1 MRRRTLLATPPL
13 LALLAACSSSEPA
26 PTQPTPAAPAAPV
39 EDPAPRRRGE
49 VAPRVAPEEMRLPLE
64 MTPMIV
70 VDPGWTAT
78 PQQLDG
84 VFVGYRE
91 SEDWLTY
98 LAVDQDGT
106 VLWEAD
112 RPLSCTGFTLTR
124 GADDRPLV
132 VLADLASAPDSVGTM
147 TLTGYDLRTAEPLW
161 GPVAAPGAQAALGL
175 VFAEPTNAPMGAG
188 GPRTALSGADG
199 EVAVA
204 EAELAGGRVLAEHL
218 GTILTI
224 DGATLIASNTAGQRL
239 WTMDMPA
246 DWDLGRLRVLGTIDT
261 VVPHAVVADPRG
273 AGLVIDLSSGTQ
285 IATAVSAAAHDH
297 VHDVTVLAAG
307 TTVRGLDA
315 DGREQWRHEDP
326 ESLDL
331 ISAGERLAYAMRREE
346 GTLVVLDTLKG
357 LMVNPYDVDSSA
369 PLAMPE
375 LFSADAAAV
384 VRAGERRCLV
394 TTVFDEH
401 FGTRE

>member
-1 MRRRTLLATPPL
+1 MRRRTLLATAPL

-26 PTQPTPAAPAAPV
+26 PTQPTPAAPV
-39 EDPAPRRRGE
+39 EDPTPRRRGE

-64 MTPMIV
+64 MIPMIV
-70 VDPGWTAT
+70 VDPGWTA
-78 PQQLDG
+78 PSQQLDG

-91 SEDWLTY
+91 GEDRLTY

-124 GADDRPLV
+124 GADDQPFV
-132 VLADLASAPDSVGTM
+132 VLADLASAPDALGAM

-161 GPVAAPGAQAALGL
+161 GPVAALGAQAALGL
-175 VFAEPTNAPMGAG
+175 VFAEPTDTPMGAG

-204 EAELAGGRVLAEHL
+204 EVELDGGRILAEHL
-218 GTILTI
+218 GTILTS
-224 DGATLIASNTAGQRL
+224 DGATLIASNIAGQRL
-239 WTMDMPA
+239 WTKELPA

-261 VVPHAVVADPRG
+261 VVPHAVIADPRG
-273 AGLVIDLSSGTQ
+273 AGLVIDLSSGAQ
-285 IATAVSAAAHDH
+285 IATDVSAAAHDH
-297 VHDVTVLAAG
+297 VHNVTVLAAG
-307 TTVRGLDA
+307 TTVWGLDA

-326 ESLDL
+326 EPLDL
-331 ISAGERLAYAMRREE
+331 ISAGERLAYAVRREE
-346 GTLVVLDTLKG
+346 GTLVVLDTLQG
-357 LMVNPYDVDSSA
+357 LMVNPFDVDSSA
-369 PLAMPE
+369 PIAMPE